1 MSLSNPNRTALP
13 ARVDSGDS
21 VTRILEMVSSG
32 VKRLRFRILTMTQPS
47 SVIRSHRNSPL
58 SVCKL
63 TVQFSLAQLLR
74 RVQLFATPWTVAHQ
88 AFPVH
93 HQLPEFTQTHG
104 HQVGDAIQPSRPL
117 VIPFSSCPQSFPA
130 SGSFPMS
137 WLFTSG
143 GQSTGAS
150 ASVLPMN
157 IQD

>member
-1 MSLSNPNRTALP
+1 MSLPNPNRTALS

-21 VTRILEMVSSG
+21 VARILEMVSSG

-47 SVIRSHRNSPL
+47 SVIRSHRSSPL

-63 TVQFSLAQLLR
+63 TVQFSLAQLLS
-74 RVQLFATPWTVAHQ
+74 RVQLFVTPWNVAHQ
-88 AFPVH
+88 VFPVH

-104 HQVGDAIQPSRPL
+104 HRVGDAIQPSRPL
-117 VIPFSSCPQSFPA
+117 VPFSSCPQSFPA
-130 SGSFPMS
+130 SGSFPTS
-137 WLFTSG
+137 RLFTSG

-157 IQD
+157 IQG